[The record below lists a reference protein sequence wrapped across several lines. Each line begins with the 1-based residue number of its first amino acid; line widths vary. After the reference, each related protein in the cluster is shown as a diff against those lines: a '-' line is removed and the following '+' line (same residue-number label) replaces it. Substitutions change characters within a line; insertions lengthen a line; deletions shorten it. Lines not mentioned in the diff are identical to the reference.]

1 MNLKLIWINILNPV
15 FIKNEIKEKNT
26 NYYLFLYKLWFN
38 LFIRFT
44 VIL

>member
-15 FIKNEIKEKNT
+15 FIKNEIKKK
-26 NYYLFLYKLWFN
+26 YKLLSFLYKLWFN